1 LAGFIS
7 AIATSLRSTGRDND
21 RDRPRAGAGGQG
33 AGPGAL
39 IGVAF
44 SGHRFGA
51 ISHVIG
57 SAFQLAMSVFTELGE
72 AKMLEYRS
80 MVVKG
85 YRERL
90 LKTLLARD
98 VETVLRG
105 IGQPDLAAKNAL
117 DGRDYLVA
125 NWNDNIRD
133 RVMEIITRNIE
144 LDVRL

>member
-1 LAGFIS
+1 
-7 AIATSLRSTGRDND
+7 
-21 RDRPRAGAGGQG
+21 
-33 AGPGAL
+33 
-39 IGVAF
+39 
-44 SGHRFGA
+44 
-51 ISHVIG
+51 
-57 SAFQLAMSVFTELGE
+57 
-72 AKMLEYRS
+72 MLEYRS

-125 NWNDNIRD
+125 KWNDDIRD
-133 RVMEIITRNIE
+133 RVMEIVTRNIE
-144 LDVRL
+144 LNMAL